1 MTEMK
6 RFIILTAIVVLA
18 GCRQGTEKE
27 QAISPEQTVEAFC
40 RAVASGDMSQ
50 AQSLCDTVAMEG
62 YLQKWAEKW
71 AALERKDSSA
81 LKIASGILSNAGIK
95 VQKTER
101 DGDKRVIIYTLEVD
115 GKTKTR
121 SAVVR
126 KEEGAWRVENIT
138 DAV

>member
-62 YLQKWAEKW
+62 YLQEWA
-71 AALERKDSSA
+71 
-81 LKIASGILSNAGIK
+81 
-95 VQKTER
+95 
-101 DGDKRVIIYTLEVD
+101 
-115 GKTKTR
+115 
-121 SAVVR
+121 
-126 KEEGAWRVENIT
+126 
-138 DAV
+138 

>member
-62 YLQKWAEKW
+62 YLQEWTEKW
-71 AALERKDSSA
+71 ATLERKDSSA

-138 DAV
+138 DAA